1 MTRIPS
7 LIQTYDVWQCSKRAR
22 AAIRNG
28 DIDAAERWLRLAQRA
43 AAIAHR
49 LATIDKIEATKEWPR
64 NPAR

>member
-1 MTRIPS
+1 MPRIPS

-28 DIDAAERWLRLAQRA
+28 DIDTAERWLRLAQRA

-49 LATIDKIEATKEWPR
+49 LATIDKMETAKHWPR
-64 NPAR
+64 NPTR